1 VAPISSATFVHGAC
15 PGSVGALK
23 STRAFAPP
31 DPSGTRHL
39 PLATF
44 LLSAFVTILDAASS
58 ISPAFPTLTKNT
70 RGGGTR
76 LSRRASKR
84 HVAGWSD
91 SQPRSNSGKISR
103 MEFKVLFSE
112 DPGFVLRTAE
122 EFLSSEPVLH
132 NMILSILHAR
142 VAMGDPGR
150 YWIAFQGERA
160 VGVVLQSPLDFPATL
175 TPMESRA
182 VLAIVDAIAQAGV
195 TLPGVNGDAA
205 TAASFAGQWGERR
218 KSAATPLM
226 GMRLYELLELGE
238 VPRTE
243 GRLRQAG
250 PSDRILMIQWSRA
263 FQIEIG
269 ESANDTELRVDRG
282 LAAGQL
288 WVWDQNGETTSMA
301 VGREPVQ
308 GVVRLS
314 GVYTP
319 PEKQKHGYAAACVHA
334 LSKHLRAG
342 GYRCVLY
349 TDLANPTSNSIYR
362 RIGYRAV
369 AEALRYRFD

>member
-1 VAPISSATFVHGAC
+1 
-15 PGSVGALK
+15 
-23 STRAFAPP
+23 
-31 DPSGTRHL
+31 
-39 PLATF
+39 
-44 LLSAFVTILDAASS
+44 
-58 ISPAFPTLTKNT
+58 
-70 RGGGTR
+70 
-76 LSRRASKR
+76 
-84 HVAGWSD
+84 
-91 SQPRSNSGKISR
+91 

-112 DPGFVLRTAE
+112 DPGFVLRSAE

-132 NMILSILHAR
+132 NLILSILHSR
-142 VAMGDPGR
+142 VAQGDPGR
-150 YWIAFQGERA
+150 YWIAVYGEKT
-160 VGVVLQSPLDFPATL
+160 VGVAVQSPLDYPATL

-182 VLAIVDAIAQAGV
+182 VLAMVNAIAEAGV
-195 TLPGVNGDAA
+195 TLLGVNGDAA

-218 KSAATPLM
+218 KSAAIPFQ

-243 GRLRQAG
+243 GQLRPAG
-250 PSDRILMIQWSRA
+250 PSDRSLMIQWSRA
-263 FQIEIG
+263 FQNEIG

-288 WVWDQNGETTSMA
+288 WVWENGETTSMA
-301 VGREPVQ
+301 VSREPIQ

-319 PEKQKHGYAAACVHA
+319 PEKRKCGYAAACVHA

-342 GYRCVLY
+342 GYRCILY
-349 TDLANPTSNSIYR
+349 TDLGNPTSNSIYR